1 MTEGSGPRS
10 PKHKGTE
17 EIYRRAVV
25 EENSRFNVDEGLRRL
40 EEINQMLAQSN
51 ITLEESIRLYNEGT
65 QLAAKCKEHLEG
77 VEKELKIVNP

>member
-1 MTEGSGPRS
+1 M
-10 PKHKGTE
+10 
-17 EIYRRAVV
+17 
-25 EENSRFNVDEGLRRL
+25 EENGRFNVDEGLKRL

-77 VEKELKIVNP
+77 VEKELQIVNP

>member
-1 MTEGSGPRS
+1 MITIGGF
-10 PKHKGTE
+10 T
-17 EIYRRAVV
+17 V
-25 EENSRFNVDEGLRRL
+25 EENRFNEFNVDEGLKRL
-40 EEINQMLAQSN
+40 EEINQKLAEST

>member
-1 MTEGSGPRS
+1 M
-10 PKHKGTE
+10 
-17 EIYRRAVV
+17 